1 LSSRGSGGFRL
12 SRSEYKAIAQRMK
25 AVQEQQMRIVRNMSR
40 IKYKVAVISSKGG
53 VGKSFVTASLA
64 AAVALSG
71 KKVGVFDADIHG
83 PSIHKMLGL
92 PTGLGLRAKMD
103 GTVEPAEVPPGLK
116 VVSVGLLLPMDEIP
130 LIWRGSIKTSAI
142 RELLAYVNWGDLDY
156 LFIDLPPGT
165 GDEVLTITQLIPK
178 LTGFIIVTI
187 PSEVAKSVVKKAVSF
202 AKRVEAPVI
211 GIVENMS
218 YYRCPDG
225 TIQYIFGKGAAEEI
239 ADQYGIPMLGK
250 IPIDPRIREAN
261 DRGKIFFLE
270 YPDSEAAKAF
280 REIAE
285 KVIKIVEEIGPK
297 PPKWGPPM
305 SQEELERGQA

>member
-1 LSSRGSGGFRL
+1 MSTTGGFRL

-25 AVQEQQMRIVRNMSR
+25 AIQEQQIRIVRNMSR
-40 IKYKVAVISSKGG
+40 IKYKVAIISSKGG

-64 AAVALSG
+64 AAVALKG
-71 KKVGVFDADIHG
+71 RRVGVFDADIHG

-92 PTGLGLRAKMD
+92 PTGLGLQARPD
-103 GTVEPAEVPPGLK
+103 GTMEPATVPPGLK

-130 LIWRGSIKTSAI
+130 LIWRGAIKTGAI
-142 RELLAYVNWGDLDY
+142 RELLAYVDWGELDY

-178 LTGFIIVTI
+178 LTGFIVVTI

-211 GIVENMS
+211 GIIENMS
-218 YYRCPDG
+218 YFRCGDG
-225 TIQYIFGKGAAEEI
+225 SIHYIFGKGAAEDI
-239 ADQYGIPMLGK
+239 AKQYGIPMLGK

-285 KVIKIVEEIGPK
+285 AVVKIVEEIGPK
-297 PPKWGPPM
+297 PPKWGPPAD
-305 SQEELERGQA
+305 SESIEREGSS